1 MLSARKVIAVVVLAG
16 VVATGQ
22 AGAQQQGQAPA
33 QRAVEP
39 NAVAVDEYVPNQ
51 YLDPNLL
58 AIQVRRAEDRILA
71 LEETNE
77 RLIRGYN
84 DLAEKYNALRE
95 YLNTGVVLE
104 Q

>member
-1 MLSARKVIAVVVLAG
+1 MLSASKMIAIAVLAG
-16 VVATGQ
+16 VVTTGQ
-22 AGAQQQGQAPA
+22 ASAQQQGPA

>member
-1 MLSARKVIAVVVLAG
+1 MPAKLKKVVFALAVISALPNFAV
-16 VVATGQ
+16 
-22 AGAQQQGQAPA
+22 AQDGPA
-33 QRAVEP
+33 QRPANPNPVAVE
-39 NAVAVDEYVPNQ
+39 EYVPNQ

-58 AIQVRRAEDRILA
+58 AIQVRRQEDRILA

-95 YLNTGVVLE
+95 YMSAGAVLE
-104 Q
+104 R

>member
-1 MLSARKVIAVVVLAG
+1 MRVLTMTAVLGMFPAG
-16 VVATGQ
+16 VGF
-22 AGAQQQGQAPA
+22 AQDAPA
-33 QRAVEP
+33 PRQIEP
-39 NAVAVDEYVPNQ
+39 NAVRVDQYVSNE

-71 LEETNE
+71 LEQTNE

-95 YLNTGVVLE
+95 YMNAGVVLE
-104 Q
+104 K